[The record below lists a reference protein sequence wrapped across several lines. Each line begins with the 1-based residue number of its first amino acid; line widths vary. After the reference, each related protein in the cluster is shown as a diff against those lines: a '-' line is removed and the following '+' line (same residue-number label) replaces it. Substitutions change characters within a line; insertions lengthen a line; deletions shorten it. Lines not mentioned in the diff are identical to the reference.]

1 MPQVTDLTDT
11 TISLAWLRPDFDGT
25 AGPLI
30 GYRVEFRRSALDD
43 DWDPAH
49 DDLLGETECKS
60 ELAIGKTLVLWQ
72 IWEANC
78 AKRWEDIKM
87 GCW

>member
-25 AGPLI
+25 AGLLI

-60 ELAIGKTLVLWQ
+60 EWPLAKHWFYGQFGMQNVLSDGKT
-72 IWEANC
+72 
-78 AKRWEDIKM
+78 
-87 GCW
+87 